1 MSKGFT
7 QDEYNALLHAQWL
20 IERKI
25 LELVDAG
32 YKREDV
38 AIEKLE
44 RDRKALM
51 GLFVRLG

>member
-7 QDEYNALLHAQWL
+7 QNEYNALLHAQWL
-20 IERKI
+20 IEGKI

-38 AIEKLE
+38 AIVKLE
-44 RDRKALM
+44 RDRKALSD
-51 GLFVRLG
+51 LFVRLG